1 MDVVASPSAA
11 NSRKPSSRHVA
22 TLEADQKY
30 FCGTS
35 LTDSAVA
42 SAYDALHPLTVVVV
56 QSHRRRRRCC
66 RRSPQKQKCRHLR
79 RTHLRRRF
87 FRLPFRAA
95 LSSSTRFVPQE
106 HHGGMSSIFETAR
119 KMRES
124 IIRFI
129 KLYDRE
135 STEEWRRDGNFR
147 LSVIKR

>member
-11 NSRKPSSRHVA
+11 NSRKPSSRQVA
-22 TLEADQKY
+22 TLDANQKY
-30 FCGTS
+30 FYGNS

-42 SAYDALHPLTVVVV
+42 SAYDGLHPLTVVVV
-56 QSHRRRRRCC
+56 QSHRRRRR
-66 RRSPQKQKCRHLR
+66 RCRHRPQQQESR
-79 RTHLRRRF
+79 RHHCRHTHLRRCRR
-87 FRLPFRAA
+87 FRLSFRAA

-129 KLYDRE
+129 KLSEKVQRNGE
-135 STEEWRRDGNFR
+135 GTEISDQ
-147 LSVIKR
+147 V